1 MGFLEFKKVYKVYTA
16 GVKALD
22 NVNLSIEKGEFVFLW
37 GATGAGKT
45 TLMKL
50 ITREELPTSGEVWLE
65 RCKISSLEDRYL
77 PILRRNLGVVFQ
89 DLKLVPHWTVFENL
103 ISPLLVL
110 GVKKRDA
117 HRLAEGIL
125 DLVHLQDKKHHKTEW
140 LSGGEKQKLCLGRAL
155 IHRPHLVLADEPTGN
170 LDGATAL
177 GLVGTLFEFSE
188 RSGAT
193 VIIATHSE
201 KLVNRFPGRLVVL
214 DKGKIIQS

>member
-1 MGFLEFKKVYKVYTA
+1 MAF
-16 GVKALD
+16 
-22 NVNLSIEKGEFVFLW
+22 
-37 GATGAGKT
+37 
-45 TLMKL
+45 
-50 ITREELPTSGEVWLE
+50 
-65 RCKISSLEDRYL
+65 
-77 PILRRNLGVVFQ
+77 RRG
-89 DLKLVPHWTVFENL
+89 
-103 ISPLLVL
+103 
-110 GVKKRDA
+110 
-117 HRLAEGIL
+117 
-125 DLVHLQDKKHHKTEW
+125 
-140 LSGGEKQKLCLGRAL
+140 KQKLCLGRAL

>member
-1 MGFLEFKKVYKVYTA
+1 MGFLEFKRVYKVYPV

-22 NVNLSIEKGEFVFLW
+22 NVNLSLEKGEFVFLW

-65 RCKISSLEDRYL
+65 RCKISSLEERYL
-77 PILRRNLGVVFQ
+77 PVLRRNLGVVFQ
-89 DLKLVPHWTVFENL
+89 DLKLVPHWTVYENL

-110 GVKKRDA
+110 GVKRRYA
-117 HRLAEGIL
+117 HRLAGEIL
-125 DLVHLQDKKHHKTEW
+125 ELVHLQDKKYHKTEW

-155 IHRPHLVLADEPTGN
+155 IHRPYLVLADEPTGN
-170 LDGATAL
+170 LDSATAL
-177 GLVGTLFEFSE
+177 EVVGTLFEFSKKSE
-188 RSGAT
+188 AT
-193 VIIATHSE
+193 VIVATHSE
-201 KLVNRFPGRLVVL
+201 DLVNRFPARLVVL

>member
-1 MGFLEFKKVYKVYTA
+1 VEFLEFKKVYKVYPT
-16 GVKALD
+16 GVRALD

-65 RCKISSLEDRYL
+65 GCEISALEDRYL

-89 DLKLVPHWTVFENL
+89 DLKLVPHWTVYENL
-103 ISPLLVL
+103 ISPLQVL
-110 GVKKRDA
+110 GVRKKYA
-117 HRLAEGIL
+117 HHLVEEIL
-125 DLVHLQDKKHHKTEW
+125 DLVHLQDKKHHIAEW

-177 GLVGTLFEFSE
+177 ELVGALFEFSKKL
-188 RSGAT
+188 GAT

-201 KLVNRFPGRLVVL
+201 ELISQFPARLVVL
-214 DKGKIIQS
+214 NKGKIIQS